1 MGKIAFVF
9 SGQGTQTPGMGQA
22 LAGYS
27 KAAEG
32 VFSMAEAIRPGTKTQ
47 CFQGTKE
54 ELNVTLNTQPCLFCV
69 DLAAAA
75 ALHERGV
82 VPEAVAG
89 FSLGEIPAL
98 AFAGMMPPEEAFRLV
113 CVRAKAMQDCT
124 ENEDGGMAAV
134 MGLPNDLVEAIC
146 REVDLVY
153 PVNYNCPKQLVV
165 AGSKGKL
172 TELAEAVRTAGGKSI
187 ALKVRGAFHSP
198 YMAQAQA
205 VLEDYLAQHPLV
217 APRISVY
224 ANLTAEPYAL
234 PYEKTL
240 ARQVAQPVR
249 WQDTIER
256 MAADGITTFIEVGY
270 GKTLVGLI
278 RKTLPEAITLQ
289 VDGPDSLET
298 TIRTLNGDRVC

>member
-9 SGQGTQTPGMGQA
+9 SGQGAQAPGMGKA
-22 LAGYS
+22 LAGCS
-27 KAAEG
+27 KAADG
-32 VFSMAEAIRPGTKTQ
+32 VFSMAEAIRPGTKMQ

-54 ELNVTLNTQPCLFCV
+54 ELNMTLNTQPCLFCV

-98 AFAGMMPPEEAFRLV
+98 AFAGMMSPEEAFRLV

-124 ENEDGGMAAV
+124 ENEDGGMMAV
-134 MGLPNDLVEAIC
+134 LGLPNDVVEAIC
-146 REVDLVY
+146 RDVGFVY
-153 PVNYNCPKQLVV
+153 PVNYNCPRQLVV

-172 TELAEAVRTAGGKSI
+172 AELAEAVRAAGGKGI
-187 ALKVRGAFHSP
+187 ALQVSGAFHSP

-205 VLEDYLAQHPLV
+205 VLEDYLAQRPLV
-217 APRISVY
+217 APSIPVY

-256 MAADGITTFIEVGY
+256 MAADGITTFIEVGC

-278 RKTLPEAITLQ
+278 RKTLPEVVTLQ
-289 VDGPDSLET
+289 VDDLGSLET
-298 TIRTLNGDRVC
+298 TIRALNGE